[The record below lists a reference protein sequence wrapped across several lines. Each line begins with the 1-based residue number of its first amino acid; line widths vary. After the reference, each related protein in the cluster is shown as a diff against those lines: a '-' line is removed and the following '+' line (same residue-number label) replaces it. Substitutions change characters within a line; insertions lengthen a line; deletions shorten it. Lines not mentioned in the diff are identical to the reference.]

1 MMILLIPG
9 TNVAKQ
15 ATQRVVMGAAQ
26 LQSTEI
32 LPFHL
37 SDPTA
42 RLAMVML
49 DDEYAGGLAARA
61 LSHLLPTSTGRSPS
75 HALPPCPN
83 LRWWQQQQR
92 CGLCVLLFLQ
102 AAAAVVMMMVVVVV
116 ASVQLAPPMSHG
128 AGGRQGRG
136 RRGGVVR
143 NRDRLIAASAVVAA
157 ASHSHTHNA

>member
-128 AGGRQGRG
+128 ARGRRGGG

>member
-102 AAAAVVMMMVVVVV
+102 AAAAVVMMMVVVV

-128 AGGRQGRG
+128 ARGRRGGG

-157 ASHSHTHNA
+157 ASHSHPQSA